1 MQHTVLYIA
10 LVLLAT
16 FVVLS
21 KTFSPIWLLVIVMAM
36 LWPVRRKSQVRPVF
50 LLSILLL
57 LLFVLF
63 NQFAVLV
70 PFIIGMG
77 LAYVLAPTVNL
88 LEEKKIPK
96 IVAILICLLPVIA
109 VIPVLVFFIISGL
122 VDEMQGLIIKMPD
135 LIQQIQTYFR
145 AVLNKLAEVG
155 IEIDPNLL
163 TNTITTQLKNI
174 VAGVFATIGQIGKGV
189 ESIIIVM
196 YNLIVIPLSAYLF
209 LADRDRIMDWFRN
222 LFSRRDARRIDGF
235 IERLNHSLARFFRG
249 QLVLMVIVG
258 FIVGFALWILGIKYY
273 LLLGFVAGICNLI
286 PNIGYILSFL
296 PAVLIGLTSPD
307 PLVNLTKILAVYAGE
322 QLVENLYLGPMII
335 GRASKLHPIVVMIA
349 LIVGGT
355 AFGIW
360 GVLLAIPITIFVREF
375 MNYFLHV
382 NV

>member
-122 VDEMQGLIIKMPD
+122 VDEMQGLITKMPD